1 MTIRVPGNWGVPEG
15 ALYEEITE
23 PGDVVFEWPDAPPGS
38 KVTYDLAQA
47 PADSTAT
54 ATLSGAIDGAD
65 LPGAYVL
72 ERTCS
77 LMGHAVRK
85 DVAVAFLN
93 TAAEVTDLTAPTP
106 PAPQSLASSATTA
119 SLTWTHAGAP
129 GGTTYAVA
137 IVDSEDDEIAPDSG
151 TGLGPWVIPVVS
163 GRAYIA
169 TITATAPDGQTA
181 QSSALVAVAAAASTA
196 GAWTQIGEVN
206 FVGAT
211 EQTFS
216 TTGDKMVTLA
226 DTRTIAVN
234 AANTAGAI
242 ASTTS
247 GVDADRGLI
256 IDVPPA
262 IASTAIRLRVSVPVS
277 PSVAATDDLLVSVK
291 WRPNLAT
298 GTVQRALVGLV
309 PSGGTEVSSS
319 FSGVVF
325 QNSTGDAVK
334 LQTRKASTVADVAAS
349 VPTGW
354 RNASTLVQTDVRVVG
369 SARSLL
375 AAAAPRLVS
384 SGTPT
389 YVADIGGDS
398 SGPEVALEAPLF
410 SGATIFVILYSWN
423 GGASPAVATAV
434 ESITIYSRASTRV
447 P

>member
-1 MTIRVPGNWGVPEG
+1 MVWGMSGPRSRY
-15 ALYEEITE
+15 AS
-23 PGDVVFEWPDAPPGS
+23 GDPSAG
-38 KVTYDLAQA
+38 A
-47 PADSTAT
+47 PA
-54 ATLSGAIDGAD
+54 
-65 LPGAYVL
+65 
-72 ERTCS
+72 E
-77 LMGHAVRK
+77 
-85 DVAVAFLN
+85 
-93 TAAEVTDLTAPTP
+93 DLTAPTP

-129 GGTTYAVA
+129 GGTTYAIAV
-137 IVDSEDDEIAPDSG
+137 VDEAGTSVTPSSG
-151 TGLGPWVIPVVS
+151 SGLGPYVIPVAS
-163 GRAYIA
+163 GKAYSA
-169 TITATAPDGQTA
+169 RLTATGTDGQTA
-181 QSSALVAVAAAASTA
+181 QSSALVAVAAAAS

-211 EQTFS
+211 AQTFS
-216 TTGDKMVTLA
+216 TTGDKTVTLA
-226 DTRTIAVN
+226 DARTIAVN
-234 AANTAGAI
+234 AAVTTGSIANANAGA
-242 ASTTS
+242 
-247 GVDADRGLI
+247 DATRGLVADI
-256 IDVPPA
+256 PAA
-262 IASTAIRLRVSVPVS
+262 IATTAVRLRVSVPVS

-375 AAAAPRLVS
+375 AAASPRLVS

-389 YVADIGGDS
+389 YAADIGGDS